1 MFYSQF
7 RKWKFPDR
15 CDTHQCHS
23 RWNFSRFEPVL
34 FRVCKARNTKSF
46 SAAAVFLWLQPL
58 DWPAK
63 CENLTSCVKNTISL
77 GCFEGS
83 SYRFGN
89 KTTFPTAL
97 RSSMSCKKDTSAGG
111 WCCYCCLNLF
121 PSVFSFYN
129 KLSYPANWLVVFSCV
144 HMWVWYLSSRLNS
157 EKEVVYS
164 PKQNYSFEFLCN
176 M

>member
-1 MFYSQF
+1 MSEPVELFKIY
-7 RKWKFPDR
+7 
-15 CDTHQCHS
+15 T
-23 RWNFSRFEPVL
+23 PVL
-34 FRVCKARNTKSF
+34 FQVCKARNTKSF
-46 SAAAVFLWLQPL
+46 SAATVFLWLQPL

-63 CENLTSCVKNTISL
+63 CENLTSCVKNTFCP

-89 KTTFPTAL
+89 KITFPTAL

-129 KLSYPANWLVVFSCV
+129 KLSYPANWLVVFS
-144 HMWVWYLSSRLNS
+144 YLSTHVS
-157 EKEVVYS
+157 VVYVFS
-164 PKQNYSFEFLCN
+164 SKLWKRSGIFPKTELFLWRGN